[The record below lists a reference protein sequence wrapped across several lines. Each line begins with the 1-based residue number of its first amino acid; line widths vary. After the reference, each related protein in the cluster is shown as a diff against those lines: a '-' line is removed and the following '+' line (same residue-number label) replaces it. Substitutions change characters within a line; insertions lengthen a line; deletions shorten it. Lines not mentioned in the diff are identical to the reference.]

1 MPKRF
6 MNWQNKVLTTKKEEG
21 FLSFFIIKNPKDSA
35 SSVLFAKVKLNEN
48 DEGELPQ
55 SGGYDR

>member
-1 MPKRF
+1 